1 MRIHADPDPQSTALV
16 KRLPFAQPL
25 DLVGVEGDTVHGER
39 ALVTHPT
46 TETKIFNSV
55 TRNEGT
61 VHGERTLVIHPKT
74 ETQRFLTVS

>member
-39 ALVTHPT
+39 
-46 TETKIFNSV
+46 
-55 TRNEGT
+55 
-61 VHGERTLVIHPKT
+61 TLVIHPKT
-74 ETQRFLTVS
+74 EKQRFSTVS